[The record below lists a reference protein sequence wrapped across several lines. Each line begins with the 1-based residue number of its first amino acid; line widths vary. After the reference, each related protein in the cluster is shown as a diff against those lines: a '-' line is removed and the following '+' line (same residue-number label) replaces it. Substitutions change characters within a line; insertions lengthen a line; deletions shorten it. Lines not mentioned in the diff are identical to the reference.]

1 MAYQTRGRDP
11 LFDSN
16 MQAAIE
22 KRGKELAGLA
32 LVVLGLMAAAMIGS
46 YTPDDPS
53 WLSATDAP
61 VQNWMGRLG
70 ASIAAPLFMIV
81 GWGSWGLAL
90 VLIVWGVRLALHAG
104 EERAMSR
111 IVFAPIWIALASVY
125 AAGQVVGS
133 EWTHS
138 FGLGGLFGDM
148 MMGSVLSFLPIGTGM
163 GVKLVMLV
171 LGFGLVALGTFVLGF
186 TKVEVQSIGRFLLVG
201 LVMAYAT
208 LLNLLGR
215 GASGAVGTAQRMQAA
230 HAERRER
237 RRQEAAEAAAWAAAQ
252 EAVPMPRAAAAAPHH
267 HVEPVTGAAP
277 RAPVVR
283 RAPAAPLPQ
292 APVEE
297 PLIDDDHYPEETEA
311 WAVEP
316 QPKKGLLARMPSLMK
331 RSEPM
336 PEPELVENGGM
347 FMDMDIPGEDRIRA
361 KIADVVKARMKPEPA
376 PEPAFVP
383 DPTKPLTKGR
393 GRRPEPLIYKSAGT
407 ARREPPVTAEPA
419 HARHLPPEPPVTAPR
434 AVPPMTVPAAPR
446 MAPVAEPAF
455 EEDWAE
461 DETVMFAPEPE
472 LPAEPAPSPA
482 AAPAAAPRVSRGG
495 ASAPVEDDQDD
506 DAYSDFR
513 DFDDYGDEDDDD
525 FGMTAYS
532 PATDRPAVPLPEPKK
547 VVQQPQRKPVT
558 PSRRAQEE
566 KQPRLSFEDREV
578 AYELPPLGLLSSPDA
593 IERHHLSDEALE
605 ENARMLET
613 VLDDYGV
620 KGEIV
625 SVRPGPVV
633 TMYELEPA
641 PGLKASRVIGLAD
654 DIARSMSA
662 LSARVSTVPGRSVIG
677 IELPNDNREMVSFR
691 EILSSRDYEDG
702 NRKLPLALGKDIGG
716 DPVVAN
722 LAKMPH
728 LLIAG
733 TTGSGKSVAINTMI
747 LSLLYKLTPE
757 DLRLVMIDPK
767 MLELSVYDGIPH
779 LLSPVVTDPKK
790 AVVALKWVVGEMEDR
805 YRKMSKMGVR
815 NIDGYNGRVAEAL
828 GKGEMF
834 KRTVQTGFDD
844 ETGEPVFETE
854 EFEPRK
860 MPYIVVIVD
869 EMADL
874 MMVAG
879 KEIEACIQR
888 LAQMARASGIHLIM
902 ATQRPS
908 VDVITGTI
916 KANFPTRISFQ
927 VTSKIDSRTILG
939 EMGAE
944 QLLGMGDML
953 YMAGGA
959 KITRCHG
966 PFCSDEEVE
975 EVVNHLKAF
984 GPPEYVGG
992 VVQGPDEDKADN
1004 IDAVL
1009 GLNTGGNTDGEDA
1022 LYDQAVAIVIKD
1034 RKCSTSYIQ
1043 RKLGIGYNKAA
1054 RLVEQMEDEGVVSSA
1069 NHVGKRE
1076 ILVPEQA

>member
-1 MAYQTRGRDP
+1 MAYQARGRDP

-16 MQAAIE
+16 MQAALE
-22 KRGKELAGLA
+22 KRGKELGGFVLIA
-32 LVVLGLMAAAMIGS
+32 LGVMAAAMIYS
-46 YTPDDPS
+46 YSPQDPS

-61 VQNWMGRLG
+61 VQNWLGRAG
-70 ASIAAPLFMIV
+70 ASVAAPLFMIV
-81 GWGSWGLAL
+81 GWASWGLAM
-90 VLIVWGVRLALHAG
+90 VLLVWGARFALHRG
-104 EERAMSR
+104 EERALSCL
-111 IVFAPIWIALASVY
+111 IFAPIWVALAAVY
-125 AAGQVVGS
+125 AAGVPES
-133 EWTHS
+133 AAWTHS

-148 MMGSVLSFLPIGTGM
+148 MMGSILTILP
-163 GVKLVMLV
+163 
-171 LGFGLVALGTFVLGF
+171 LGTTLALKLMMLLLSGVVIVMGAFVLGF
-186 TKVEVQSIGRFLLVG
+186 TKTELTRLARFLLVG
-201 LVMAYAT
+201 VIMVYAT
-208 LLNLLGR
+208 ILNLLGK
-215 GASGAVGTAQRMQAA
+215 GASGALVAARQMQAKN
-230 HAERRER
+230 AERRAIRAQEEA
-237 RRQEAAEAAAWAAAQ
+237 EAAEWAAAQ
-252 EAVPMPRAAAAAPHH
+252 EAVKAEPRVTRVAPK
-267 HVEPVTGAAP
+267 AP
-277 RAPVVR
+277 PAIHADDSLIDTPYP
-283 RAPAAPLPQ
+283 APAPQ
-292 APVEE
+292 KTGF
-297 PLIDDDHYPEETEA
+297 LS
-311 WAVEP
+311 
-316 QPKKGLLARMPSLMK
+316 KMPSLM
-331 RSEPM
+331 RRAE
-336 PEPELVENGGM
+336 PEPEWVETYPHGNLP
-347 FMDMDIPGEDRIRA
+347 DALPGDDRVRA
-361 KIADVVKARMKPEPA
+361 KIADAIKSRVRQNPA
-376 PEPAFVP
+376 VTSAIAA
-383 DPTKPLTKGR
+383 PLTKGR
-393 GRRPEPLIYKSAGT
+393 GRGPDPLIFKPSIG
-407 ARREPPVTAEPA
+407 
-419 HARHLPPEPPVTAPR
+419 LQPEPPVTAR
-434 AVPPMTVPAAPR
+434 AAAPLR
-446 MAPVAEPAF
+446 AEPPVTSARPTAYQPQPQVPAF
-455 EEDWAE
+455 EDEPDNIFDDMTDW
-461 DETVMFAPEPE
+461 
-472 LPAEPAPSPA
+472 
-482 AAPAAAPRVSRGG
+482 
-495 ASAPVEDDQDD
+495 
-506 DAYSDFR
+506 
-513 DFDDYGDEDDDD
+513 DDYGDD
-525 FGMTAYS
+525 TQAYAPVP
-532 PATDRPAVPLPEPKK
+532 PAPIPVPEARK
-547 VVQQPQRKPVT
+547 VVQQPQRKPLQ
-558 PSRRAQEE
+558 PSKRAQEE
-566 KQPRLSFEDREV
+566 AQPRLQFEDKQVE
-578 AYELPPLGLLSSPDA
+578 YDLPPLGLLMDPA
-593 IERHHLSDEALE
+593 NIERHHLSDEALE
-605 ENARMLET
+605 ENARMLEA

-677 IELPNDNREMVSFR
+677 IELPNEKREMVSFR
-691 EILSSRDYEDG
+691 EILSTRDYGDG
-702 NRKLPLALGKDIGG
+702 TQKLPLALGKDIGG

-747 LSLLYKLTPE
+747 LSLLYKLTPA

-815 NIDGYNGRVAEAL
+815 NIDGYNSRVADAL
-828 GKGEMF
+828 SRGEMF
-834 KRTVQTGFDD
+834 ERTVQTGFDD
-844 ETGEPVFETE
+844 ETGEPIFETE
-854 EFEPRK
+854 EIQPVK

-944 QLLGMGDML
+944 QLLGQGDML
-953 YMAGGA
+953 YMAGGS
-959 KITRCHG
+959 KIIRCHG
-966 PFCSDEEVE
+966 PFVSDEEVE
-975 EVVNHLKAF
+975 EIVTHLKAF
-984 GPPEYVGG
+984 GPPEYVSG
-992 VVQGPDEDKADN
+992 VVQGPDDEKADN

-1022 LYDQAVAIVIKD
+1022 LYDQAVAIVVRD

-1043 RKLGIGYNKAA
+1043 RKLAIGYNKAA
-1054 RLVEQMEDEGVVSSA
+1054 RLVEQMEEEGVVTAA

-1076 ILVPEQA
+1076 ILVPEQ